1 MNLNGIFGIVVVVLA
16 VVFVLW
22 LVGVISLSPI
32 G

>member
-22 LVGVISLSPI
+22 LVGVIDLNQI
-32 G
+32 